1 MTTATDSRVSA
12 PPAETSAGG
21 TRVPLSILD
30 LATVSEGGTGADAI
44 RASLDL
50 AQRADELGYSRVWF
64 AEHHLAP
71 GVASASPGVLAALVA
86 GRTSRIRV
94 GSGAVL
100 LSTTSPL
107 IAAEQFGAIAAAYP
121 GRVDL
126 GLGRAFTPPPEGAPR
141 VKPEPTPARVVDG
154 LRVPASPPFDFGDS
168 ELRERFLA
176 HARVLS
182 ANRTPGDF
190 RSELGQ
196 VLALQ
201 AGELVDEDGRVF
213 VSPPVQRA
221 AFDLWVLASSGGE
234 SARVAGE
241 LGLPLAAN
249 FHVSPSTVLETVA
262 SYRAAFRPG
271 VLAAP
276 YVVVSVDVLAAET
289 DAEAARLADPFAAWV
304 WSIRKGGGAIAYPR
318 PGTTTPWEQLPDDEQ
333 ALLRDRLE
341 TRVVGA
347 PETVVERLE
356 ALQRATGAD
365 ELLVTTET
373 HDKADTVRSY
383 ELLADAWGLAAPT
396 LASAAATA

>member
-1 MTTATDSRVSA
+1 
-12 PPAETSAGG
+12 
-21 TRVPLSILD
+21 
-30 LATVSEGGTGADAI
+30 
-44 RASLDL
+44 
-50 AQRADELGYSRVWF
+50 QRADELGYSRVWF

-126 GLGRAFTPPPEGAPR
+126 GLGRAFTPPPEGAAR
-141 VKPEPTPARVVDG
+141 VRPEPTPAREVDG
-154 LRVPASPPFDFGDS
+154 LHVPASPAFDFGDS
-168 ELRERFLA
+168 ELRGRFLA

-182 ANRTPGDF
+182 ANRAPGEF
-190 RSELGQ
+190 RAELGQ

-201 AGELVDEDGRVF
+201 QGELIDEDGKVF
-213 VSPPVQRA
+213 VSPPVQHA

-234 SARVAGE
+234 SARIAGE

-249 FHVSPSTVLETVA
+249 FHVSPSNVLETVA
-262 SYRAAFRPG
+262 AYRAAFRPG

-289 DAEAARLADPFAAWV
+289 DAEAERLADPFAAWV

-318 PGTTTPWEQLPDDEQ
+318 PGTTPDWQSLPDDEQ

-341 TRVVGA
+341 TRVVGG
-347 PETVVERLE
+347 PTTVVERLD

-373 HDKADTVRSY
+373 HDKADTIRSY
-383 ELLADAWGLAAPT
+383 EVLAAAWGLGSSVA
-396 LASAAATA
+396 ASASATA